1 MLYDGIQHEGRLR
14 LTVRDTGEGISG
26 DDMERLFMP
35 FERLGAARTQ
45 VEGTGIGLTLC
56 KRLVEAM
63 NGQVGVQSEVGQG
76 SIFWVELPIVNS
88 PGRQSVEGKDQP
100 LGALEVSE
108 VENLGTILYIEDNPS
123 NISLVEQA
131 LAEQSYQVKL
141 LTAMQGSVGL
151 ELAVQ
156 HRPNLILLD
165 VHLPD
170 MLGDLVLSHL
180 KTNPTTS
187 SIPVV
192 VLSADATV
200 SQMERLLE
208 AGGASYLT
216 KPLDLKR
223 FFQVLEQ
230 YIERPQ

>member
-1 MLYDGIQHEGRLR
+1 
-14 LTVRDTGEGISG
+14 
-26 DDMERLFMP
+26 
-35 FERLGAARTQ
+35 
-45 VEGTGIGLTLC
+45 
-56 KRLVEAM
+56 
-63 NGQVGVQSEVGQG
+63 
-76 SIFWVELPIVNS
+76 
-88 PGRQSVEGKDQP
+88 
-100 LGALEVSE
+100 
-108 VENLGTILYIEDNPS
+108 
-123 NISLVEQA
+123 
-131 LAEQSYQVKL
+131 
-141 LTAMQGSVGL
+141 
-151 ELAVQ
+151 LAVQ